1 MIDYAARDRRW
12 CQGNLQHL
20 RLLPAKGLH
29 PLSRLHLIMGVLGLS
44 PSPLWLI
51 LLTLSTADILTQ
63 TIVGHNYFLPGYNL
77 FPNWPVSKTAETISL
92 FGVTIG
98 ILLVPKL
105 YSLILTIINGR
116 LRRGFG
122 GTGKL
127 LLSAFLEL
135 LFSMLLAPAMMLF
148 HTHFVVATLMGRSV
162 QWNAQPRG
170 ERGLTLREA
179 AGRNWVH
186 VALGLAWGALVLNI
200 APDFFWW
207 LVPVITG
214 LVLSVAL
221 TVWTSRTDVGQWARR
236 AGLFL
241 TPEETDPP
249 RELRRLAAA
258 EADPP
263 APADPAGLI
272 RVPPTRPSAIMEQSL
287 SHWAPP
293 GGMAPDRHGVVH

>member
-1 MIDYAARDRRW
+1 MSYWQLGEGNYWGHNAIIRVARVRRACAACRCCRARAARRRDHEPRLRRGRAAAPRRLAGLDRGRPRRAATRSAAEALDFAARDRRW
-12 CQGNLQHL
+12 CQGNMQHL
-20 RLLPAKGLH
+20 RLARRSSGLH
-29 PLSRLHLIMGVLGLS
+29 PLSSLHLFNGIIGYLA
-44 PSPLWLI
+44 SPLWLI

-105 YSLILTIINGR
+105 YSLILTMSDGR

-122 GTGKL
+122 ATGKL

-170 ERGLTLREA
+170 ERGLTFREA
-179 AGRNWVH
+179 AGRN
-186 VALGLAWGALVLNI
+186 
-200 APDFFWW
+200 
-207 LVPVITG
+207 
-214 LVLSVAL
+214 
-221 TVWTSRTDVGQWARR
+221 
-236 AGLFL
+236 
-241 TPEETDPP
+241 
-249 RELRRLAAA
+249 
-258 EADPP
+258 
-263 APADPAGLI
+263 
-272 RVPPTRPSAIMEQSL
+272 
-287 SHWAPP
+287 
-293 GGMAPDRHGVVH
+293 